1 MVEIYLHNSKHE
13 EVKDKLINWVILQY
27 NMGNF
32 PIKVITGN
40 SKKMKNIVKEE
51 CSKQKFNVEPSWDG
65 NTGVVI
71 IGE

>member
-1 MVEIYLHNSKHE
+1 
-13 EVKDKLINWVILQY
+13 
-27 NMGNF
+27 MGNF